1 MTKIEVNKLSTW
13 QAEQLFAEL
22 LERVI
27 SIDPSLKD
35 QLLANNELIKQIGET
50 LYTDKAQD

>member
-1 MTKIEVNKLSTW
+1 MIKIEDLSTW

-22 LERVI
+22 LDRVI

-35 QLLANNELIKQIGET
+35 QLLANNELIKQISET
-50 LYTDKAQD
+50 LYTGKAQD